1 MTIRMQNLWHRLW
14 WRFMPGVLISVRW
27 PQGWVV
33 LDQDPDGTQVSTQ
46 SADPNDHYRPLLES
60 LVGRQGWDWDWT
72 MMGTDATLDRLT
84 IKIRHKKAE
93 YATMLALKWA

>member
-1 MTIRMQNLWHRLW
+1 
-14 WRFMPGVLISVRW
+14 MPGVLISVRW

-33 LDQDPDGTQVSTQ
+33 LNHDPDGSQVSAL